1 MGAALSP
8 GSSALTDLYWAPLGI
23 LIDGS
28 DLSWGC
34 LGQDDT
40 VALYS
45 VITVVK
51 VDDNKPCKYFL
62 CDQGGGR
69 RTQANWQLRH
79 QTGHRFYSNL
89 PGSVC
94 VCVWERESCIEM
106 CLIDCCIGPKLCV
119 MCYIR
124 YEARQ
129 SRCWW
134 WLVVVVAGPNRFWA
148 KGKLVQVSVPPVTSG
163 PARWKRKVWKLH
175 WRRNAAKF
183 CCLHQIM
190 LLNTALPSSS
200 SADLNKHDNC
210 NCHWASDRMRERDP
224 SCPVWWWDRGWWRVG
239 GHGAERAPCC
249 QISWRY

>member
-1 MGAALSP
+1 M
-8 GSSALTDLYWAPLGI
+8 
-23 LIDGS
+23 
-28 DLSWGC
+28 
-34 LGQDDT
+34 
-40 VALYS
+40 ALYS

-94 VCVWERESCIEM
+94 VCVRERERESCIEM

-134 WLVVVVAGPNRFWA
+134 WLVLTGFEPRESWCKFLSRQSPVARPGEREKSESCTGEEMLQNFA
-148 KGKLVQVSVPPVTSG
+148 ACTKL
-163 PARWKRKVWKLH
+163 
-175 WRRNAAKF
+175 
-183 CCLHQIM
+183 CC
-190 LLNTALPSSS
+190 
-200 SADLNKHDNC
+200 
-210 NCHWASDRMRERDP
+210 
-224 SCPVWWWDRGWWRVG
+224 
-239 GHGAERAPCC
+239 
-249 QISWRY
+249 

>member
-1 MGAALSP
+1 MNYTFYNETKLSHVRWIIWVNHVNREENGNWFLLMINRMRLKFWRKCREWWVGAALSP

-89 PGSVC
+89 LC
-94 VCVWERESCIEM
+94 VCVWEREIKRELYWNVSH
-106 CLIDCCIGPKLCV
+106 
-119 MCYIR
+119 
-124 YEARQ
+124 
-129 SRCWW
+129 
-134 WLVVVVAGPNRFWA
+134 WLLYRSQVVCDVLYKIWSKTVTMLVVAG
-148 KGKLVQVSVPPVTSG
+148 GG
-163 PARWKRKVWKLH
+163 G
-175 WRRNAAKF
+175 
-183 CCLHQIM
+183 
-190 LLNTALPSSS
+190 
-200 SADLNKHDNC
+200 
-210 NCHWASDRMRERDP
+210 
-224 SCPVWWWDRGWWRVG
+224 GW
-239 GHGAERAPCC
+239 
-249 QISWRY
+249 S

>member
-1 MGAALSP
+1 MSSSP
-8 GSSALTDLYWAPLGI
+8 HNGLWKVVATFLAKRTKIFVFRGVSGSRINCQTFLTSQRELTLHQVQDYTDQAFVYISVGEL
-23 LIDGS
+23 
-28 DLSWGC
+28 C
-34 LGQDDT
+34 LWWYNEHAC
-40 VALYS
+40 VS
-45 VITVVK
+45 VCV
-51 VDDNKPCKYFL
+51 Y
-62 CDQGGGR
+62 
-69 RTQANWQLRH
+69 
-79 QTGHRFYSNL
+79 
-89 PGSVC
+89 VC
-94 VCVWERESCIEM
+94 VCVRERESCIEM
-106 CLIDCCIGPKLCV
+106 WLIDCCIGPKLCV

-210 NCHWASDRMRERDP
+210 NCLPLSLWQNERKRSVLSCLVMGQRMVEGGGTWSREGALLSDIMK
-224 SCPVWWWDRGWWRVG
+224 VLV
-239 GHGAERAPCC
+239 
-249 QISWRY
+249 I

>member
-1 MGAALSP
+1 MLIGRKTETGFYWWLTEWDWNFPRKCREWWVGAALSP

-94 VCVWERESCIEM
+94 VCVCVRERVVLKCVS
-106 CLIDCCIGPKLCV
+106 LIV
-119 MCYIR
+119 
-124 YEARQ
+124 
-129 SRCWW
+129 
-134 WLVVVVAGPNRFWA
+134 
-148 KGKLVQVSVPPVTSG
+148 VSVPSC
-163 PARWKRKVWKLH
+163 VW
-175 WRRNAAKF
+175 
-183 CCLHQIM
+183 CVI
-190 LLNTALPSSS
+190 
-200 SADLNKHDNC
+200 
-210 NCHWASDRMRERDP
+210 
-224 SCPVWWWDRGWWRVG
+224 
-239 GHGAERAPCC
+239 
-249 QISWRY
+249 